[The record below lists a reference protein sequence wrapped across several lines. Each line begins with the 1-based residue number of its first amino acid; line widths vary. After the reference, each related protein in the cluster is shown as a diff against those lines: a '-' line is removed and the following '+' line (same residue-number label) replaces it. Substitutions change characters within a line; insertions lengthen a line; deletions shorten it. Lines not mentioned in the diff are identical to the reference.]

1 MFKEPLRR
9 DPLVVGWALCLL
21 LGATIALS
29 SNTEWRGGLEADR
42 VQTSWARRST
52 SSSGRSACCSSW
64 PGCARRLARAPAPPP
79 EAQGR
84 RPRVRAALDRPLDQ
98 RRRGRPTPSAA
109 RADGRAPMPA
119 EPPVVV
125 CRHGVRAGAETPVG
139 QPPVLRALSV
149 SHHIVQPGSGVS
161 VTWCFEHADDVV
173 VDGLRG
179 YPACGEAPVRIRS
192 TRSVEVIGRNR
203 TVETPCATSTVVA
216 TSVPP
221 LQPARAAPRRRPS
234 PCASTSPP
242 PSGPARPSPRG
253 STRSTGPRT
262 AGAAARGAA
271 RRPRRPARPPCAA
284 VSGEAS
290 R

>member
-29 SNTEWRGGLEADR
+29 GNTEWRGRLEADR
-42 VQTSWARRST
+42 VQTFLGEMFLVLVWSVCVLFFLAYVRAHWHELVPRHPKRKDD
-52 SSSGRSACCSSW
+52 GRESALPWTDRWISD
-64 PGCARRLARAPAPPP
+64 GRQAEAERRAPSTV
-79 EAQGR
+79 ES
-84 RPRVRAALDRPLDQ
+84 PL
-98 RRRGRPTPSAA
+98 
-109 RADGRAPMPA
+109 PA
-119 EPPVVV
+119 EAPVVV

-149 SHHIVQPGSGVS
+149 SHHIVQPGSAVS

-203 TVETPCATSTVVA
+203 TVEAPASTSTVVA
-216 TSVPP
+216 TAVPP
-221 LQPARAAPRRRPS
+221 LQPPRDTPAPSVALRVDVAATVGAGAPVAARLDALYQAADRRR
-234 PCASTSPP
+234 
-242 PSGPARPSPRG
+242 
-253 STRSTGPRT
+253 RS
-262 AGAAARGAA
+262 
-271 RRPRRPARPPCAA
+271 AA
-284 VSGEAS
+284 VLPGGLVGLPSTLRGRLGEIS